1 MKILHIYKAYYPDSM
16 GGVEKFIDVLIMSLN
31 SYGVTSKVLTLTRD
45 KVESDIHISGYIVHK
60 VPQNFEIA
68 SSPFSFRSISR
79 FAELVKEVDLIH
91 YHFTWPFADMMHF
104 EIRVNKPTVVT
115 YHSDIVKQRW
125 LKVLYTPLM
134 WLFLKNVD
142 AVVATSPNYINSSKT
157 LLKLKKKTNIIPI
170 GLDKTYYPIV
180 STEKLKF
187 WETQFGVKFF
197 LFVGAMR
204 YYKGLEFLI
213 EAAKTIEVP
222 IVIAGAEDDCG
233 RYLKDKVKKE
243 NIKNVYFLDD
253 ISEQDKIALL
263 ILCYGIVFPSCLR
276 SEAFGIFLLEGAM
289 YGKPMISCEIGT
301 GTTYINIHNKTGIVI
316 PPCDA
321 LALQQAMQYLL
332 DHPEKAAAMGE
343 NAQNRYSQLF
353 TAAIM
358 AKQYISLYQ
367 DIIKAHSEASA

>member
-16 GGVEKFIDVLIMSLN
+16 GGVEKFIDVLIIRLK
-31 SYGVTSKVLTLTRD
+31 SYGITSEVLTLTKD
-45 KVESDIHISGYIVHK
+45 KVESDIHINGYTVHK

-68 SSPFSFRSISR
+68 SSPFSLRAISR

-91 YHFTWPFADMMHF
+91 YHFPWPFADMLHF
-104 EIRVNKPTVVT
+104 AIRVNKPTVVT

-125 LKVLYTPLM
+125 LKVLYVPLM

-142 AVVATSPNYINSSKT
+142 AVVATSPNYINSSKI
-157 LLKLKKKTNIIPI
+157 LLKLQKKTTTIPI
-170 GLDKTYYPIV
+170 GLDKTYYPRA
-180 STEKLKF
+180 STEELKF
-187 WETQFGVKFF
+187 WETQFGTKFF

-204 YYKGLEFLI
+204 YYKGIEFLVD
-213 EAAKTIEVP
+213 AAKNIEVP

-233 RYLKDKVKKE
+233 WYLKDKVKKE
-243 NIKNVYFLDD
+243 NIKNVYFLEN

-263 ILCYGIVFPSCLR
+263 TLCYGVVFPSCLR

-289 YGKPMISCEIGT
+289 YAKPMISCEIGT

-316 PPCDA
+316 PPCDVS
-321 LALQQAMQYLL
+321 ALQQAMQFLL

-343 NAQNRYSQLF
+343 NAQKRYSQLF
-353 TAAIM
+353 TADIM
-358 AKQYISLYQ
+358 AKQYLSLYQ